1 VECTTAEAA
10 ELVIAISGL
19 EFRAVV
25 ADQNL
30 DGDMLGSELAE
41 LLPTGK
47 ARDQLLRKAR
57 ANETAAYIDEWISSP
72 GLRPPG
78 SMSGAAHKVPRRT
91 G

>member
-10 ELVIAISGL
+10 ELVTATSGL

-30 DGDMLGSELAE
+30 DGQMLGSELAAFARTMFPR
-41 LLPTGK
+41 LNFVLIFGNAPPGLPK
-47 ARDQLLRKAR
+47 AARFLRKPFTPQDLL
-57 ANETAAYIDEWISSP
+57 TAV
-72 GLRPPG
+72 
-78 SMSGAAHKVPRRT
+78 GA